1 MKPHL
6 SLVFICFLLLCHG
19 ISPVVG
25 QHSPR
30 NLIWHGY
37 TWNADLSSRWFNET
51 EFMERHFI
59 SPFEQS
65 QFLIRT
71 RFHKKVSK
79 QVNYGLGGS
88 LFLFHRSGSNTYQDF
103 TQPELRPHAEL
114 NYRIG
119 IGQLAFE
126 NRFRGE
132 LRYFQNIHSS
142 KKELSEGYYFA
153 SARFRYR
160 LQAIIPLLKITDNKP
175 LKLKLADEFMVMAG
189 GRMKELSFDQNRIS
203 ADLSL
208 DFSPRISLDFGYLNW
223 YQATTEGGF
232 LEQHIFRTVVKHQI
246 SSWKK

>member
-6 SLVFICFLLLCHG
+6 FSASTWLFLLCLG
-19 ISPVVG
+19 NSPVVG
-25 QHSPR
+25 QHSPQ
-30 NLIWHGY
+30 NLIWYGY
-37 TWNADLSSRWFNET
+37 TMNADLSSRWFNET

-71 RFHKKVSK
+71 RFHKRVSN

-88 LFLFHRSGSNTYQDF
+88 LFLFHRSGSNKFQDY

-114 NYRIG
+114 NYRLG
-119 IGQLAFE
+119 IGQLSFE

-153 SARFRYR
+153 SARLRYR
-160 LQAIIPLLKITDNKP
+160 LQAIIHLLKIADNKP

-189 GRMKELSFDQNRIS
+189 GRMKQLSFDQNRIS

-223 YQATTEGGF
+223 YQATAEGGF
-232 LEQHIFRTVVKHQI
+232 LEQHIFRTVMKHQI